1 MIHNANRKDTSN
13 ARSDQKEKVEEEL
26 ILLKNKEDESLDDIK
41 SHILKAAERY
51 EVEKETKYKKAG
63 RNG

>member
-1 MIHNANRKDTSN
+1 MIHNANKKDTSN
-13 ARSDQKEKVEEEL
+13 FRSDQKEKEEEEL

-51 EVEKETKYKKAG
+51 EVKKESKYKKEG
-63 RNG
+63 